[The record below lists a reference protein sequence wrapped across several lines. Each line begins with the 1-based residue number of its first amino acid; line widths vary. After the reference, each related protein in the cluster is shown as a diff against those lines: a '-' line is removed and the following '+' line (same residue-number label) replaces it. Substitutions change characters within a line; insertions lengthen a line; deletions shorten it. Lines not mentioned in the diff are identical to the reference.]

1 VTAFF
6 DTNVL
11 VYCNDPKTSR
21 KQTIALALVEQYG
34 VGGDAAISTQV
45 LIELYNVLVNKQKVS
60 RKQSAL
66 VIENYCLWQV
76 VESDVALVRNAV
88 AHTLQYSLSIW
99 DAMVVEAAI
108 RAGSQILFSEDMAH
122 DQLYGNVRVTNPFL

>member
-1 VTAFF
+1 MTNLTVRHPSRSTLQGKFSSKGTQGVTAFF

-34 VGGDAAISTQV
+34 VVGDAAISTQV

-60 RKQSAL
+60 RKA
-66 VIENYCLWQV
+66 I
-76 VESDVALVRNAV
+76 AV
-88 AHTLQYSLSIW
+88 GCAIGTPPKSTKSLPQRTLQMLPHIAHPS
-99 DAMVVEAAI
+99 AA
-108 RAGSQILFSEDMAH
+108 AKFFMSTKPD
-122 DQLYGNVRVTNPFL
+122 FLL